1 VGICSVTL
9 REVEQAAAPTRDVG
23 QFVTTITAVVRG
35 LDVYHPERF
44 GVLPDFK
51 VGAGLDFFQ
60 LK

>member
-1 VGICSVTL
+1 
-9 REVEQAAAPTRDVG
+9 
-23 QFVTTITAVVRG
+23 VRG